1 MFEMWT
7 KKNESW
13 TELFI
18 FRGILPRNTVP
29 VGTLNDEKNPIQGS
43 SSLEPYDML
52 LCLHLDDPL
61 TKAGVGFQTINLTST
76 LKLKVMW
83 RASFIRD
90 IESRVGSTFVMFFS
104 FDWCCVRKEM
114 VKSGIID
121 TAAGVLGR
129 YDPRPVQPDSLFPVF
144 SVTKGIAAGRQWL
157 IKHRDEDNQ
166 VSTVDSLSIISC
178 ACGVANC

>member
-83 RASFIRD
+83 RSSFIRD
-90 IESRVGSTFVMFFS
+90 IESRVGSIFVMFFS
-104 FDWCCVRKEM
+104 FDCCCVRKEM
-114 VKSGIID
+114 VKSGIND

-144 SVTKGIAAGRQWL
+144 SVTKGNAAGRQWL
-157 IKHRDEDNQ
+157 IKHRDEDNL
-166 VSTVDSLSIISC
+166 VSTVDSLSIITC